1 MMNQMVV
8 RLKRVVAATLIA
20 TMLMGLGMVAN
31 AADEDA
37 TNFGEVKYEQVK
49 KTVFDE
55 CYETKAPAALN
66 EDCGYLFAGWFTK
79 EGSVYKPIES
89 AGQTVTGG
97 YYAKY
102 IPAQM
107 LRVKLQNWKGTEAG
121 TQQTH
126 MRILTAVDSLNYKN
140 VGFKL
145 SVVTLGSE
153 KTTYESER
161 VLSTGSDVAK
171 VYLYVRVNNEL
182 KTPQGVFGVT
192 KAKYFATTTVNN
204 ITNSNFGAIICVTPY
219 IETLDGV
226 TVDGL
231 TEYAHVEDGYSIAG
245 YKWINV
251 PINVRDTKDVAAGVL
266 QLAQNTGDMTVTDVQ
281 IECGKLFQEMDFA
294 QQTGAAVKVVGNLKD
309 MSANTKAN
317 TIFANVRFKVA
328 EGTTLTAD
336 QSLFNVTGEDF
347 ADIYETQYTDSNF
360 PVWNV
365 YY

>member
-37 TNFGEVKYEQVK
+37 NSTGEVKYELVE

-55 CYETKAPAALN
+55 YYGKKAPAAMN
-66 EDCGYLFAGWFTK
+66 QDCGYLFAGWFTQD
-79 EGSVYKPIES
+79 GSVFKPIES

-121 TQQTH
+121 TSQTH
-126 MRILTAVDSLNYKN
+126 MRILTAVDSLNYNN

-161 VLSTGSDVAK
+161 VLSPGINVQK
-171 VYLYVRVNNEL
+171 VYLNVRVNDKL
-182 KTPQGVFGVT
+182 KTPHDVFGVS

-204 ITNSNFGAIICVTPY
+204 IPNVSFGAIICVTPY

-226 TVDGL
+226 TVYGL
-231 TEYAHVEDGYSIAG
+231 TKYAHVEDGYSTGG

-266 QLAQNTGDMTVTDVQ
+266 QLAQNTGDMAVTEVQ

-328 EGTTLTAD
+328 EGTTLTTA
-336 QSLFNVTGEDF
+336 QSLFNVTGVDF
-347 ADIYETQYTDSNF
+347 ADINETQYTGSNF